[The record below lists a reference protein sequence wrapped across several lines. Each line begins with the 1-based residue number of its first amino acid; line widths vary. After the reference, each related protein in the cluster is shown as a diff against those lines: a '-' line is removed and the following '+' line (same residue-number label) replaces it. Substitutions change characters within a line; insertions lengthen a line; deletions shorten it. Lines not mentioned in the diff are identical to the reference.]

1 MVFGVSN
8 RCNIGSV
15 FGVLKAG
22 TYILVLGVIN
32 YSPTV
37 YQWPIMNGPSNVT

>member
-22 TYILVLGVIN
+22 TYILILAVIN
-32 YSPTV
+32 YSPAV
-37 YQWPIMNGPSNVT
+37 YE